1 MLQNMYKSFPEP
13 DIIVTY
19 DNHPRIREMY
29 PLAKQ
34 ESIQRRYSI

>member
-34 ESIQRRYSI
+34 EIIQRRYSI